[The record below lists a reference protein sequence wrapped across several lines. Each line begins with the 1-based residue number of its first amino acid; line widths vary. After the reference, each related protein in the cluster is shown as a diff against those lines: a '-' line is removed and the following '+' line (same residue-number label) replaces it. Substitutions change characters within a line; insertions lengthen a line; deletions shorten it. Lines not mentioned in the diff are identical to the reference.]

1 MSEKNSRVISTRDLI
16 QHTPGFETLLPTFYE
31 NVDLKR
37 RMNRFIIRYISY
49 SPFSLAESLLRDLQI
64 TAYTNNG
71 RLMRKRISEVI
82 FGTCVILNTLLC
94 VTKFGQI
101 ASLNSHLY
109 MSCSMDNFYRCWKR
123 TWDFEA
129 GSLSVF
135 SSPCYWITQVRAA

>member
-1 MSEKNSRVISTRDLI
+1 MSKKNSRVISTRDLI

-82 FGTCVILNTLLC
+82 FGTCVILNTLLG
-94 VTKFGQI
+94 VTKFWQI

-109 MSCSMDNFYRCWKR
+109 MSCSMDNFYRC
-123 TWDFEA
+123 
-129 GSLSVF
+129 
-135 SSPCYWITQVRAA
+135 